1 MRSLSGIQP
10 SGILHIGNYFGAL
23 KQFVDLQNKYE
34 GLYFIADLHSLT
46 STTDPMKLN
55 KNIKEIVLDYL
66 ALGLDPKKSTI
77 FIQSDV
83 PCVTELTW
91 YLSNVTPISLME
103 RGHAYKDKVS
113 KGIKPNMGLFNYP
126 ILMAADILLYDTD
139 IVPIGKDQKQHIE
152 FTRDIAIK
160 FNELYGETF
169 KLPQDLILESVS
181 IIPGTNGDKMSK
193 SYGNVINMFESEK
206 VIKKQ
211 VMSIVTDS
219 KGLEESKAPDNNIT
233 KIYELFA
240 SSDEVQA
247 LRQKF
252 ISGGYGY
259 GHAKNLLYD
268 RIMDYFSKSR
278 KLREQLQNNE
288 DYVVEV
294 LNSGAKTANQIA
306 SKKLE
311 EVRKAIGLYR

>member
-103 RGHAYKDKVS
+103 RGHAYKDKIA

-193 SYGNVINMFESEK
+193 SYGNVINVFESEK

-219 KGLEESKAPDNNIT
+219 KGLEESKDPDNNIT

-288 DYVVEV
+288 DYIVEV

>member
-77 FIQSDV
+77 FIQSEV

-103 RGHAYKDKVS
+103 RGHAYKDKIA

-169 KLPQDLILESVS
+169 KLQDLILESVS

-219 KGLEESKAPDNNIT
+219 KGLEESKDPDNNIT

>member
-1 MRSLSGIQP
+1 
-10 SGILHIGNYFGAL
+10 
-23 KQFVDLQNKYE
+23 
-34 GLYFIADLHSLT
+34 
-46 STTDPMKLN
+46 
-55 KNIKEIVLDYL
+55 
-66 ALGLDPKKSTI
+66 
-77 FIQSDV
+77 
-83 PCVTELTW
+83 
-91 YLSNVTPISLME
+91 ME
-103 RGHAYKDKVS
+103 RGHAYKDKIA

-193 SYGNVINMFESEK
+193 SYGNVINVFESEK

-219 KGLEESKAPDNNIT
+219 KGLEESKDPDNNIT

-288 DYVVEV
+288 DYIVEV